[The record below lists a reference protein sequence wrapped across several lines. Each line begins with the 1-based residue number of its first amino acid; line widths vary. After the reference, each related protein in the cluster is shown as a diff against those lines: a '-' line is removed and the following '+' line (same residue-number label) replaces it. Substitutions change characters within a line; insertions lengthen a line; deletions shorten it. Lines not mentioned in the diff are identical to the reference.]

1 MYLQEMISLKIMYIE
16 KCRTFIDI
24 KILMIY

>member
-1 MYLQEMISLKIMYIE
+1 MYLQEMIPLKIMYIE